1 MGNIMALTF
10 AIALSSLVGC
20 SFKTPPDCSK
30 QPDLSE
36 LDAAERT
43 ALNDALARYGGRC
56 KRQDFQCDI
65 SLSRNNK
72 DGILVTIA
80 SVYPDKGSGQCWR
93 APGDQ
98 DLVAY
103 TRDGAFIRRVMSL

>member
-1 MGNIMALTF
+1 MENFLAFTF

-20 SFKTPPDCSK
+20 SAKTPPDCSK
-30 QPDLSE
+30 QPNLNK
-36 LDAAERT
+36 LDTAERT

-65 SLSRNNK
+65 SLARNNR

-80 SVYPDKGSGQCWR
+80 SVYPDKDSGQCWQ

-98 DLVAY
+98 DLVTY
-103 TRDGAFIRRVMSL
+103 TRDGAFIRKVMSL